1 MNILLEYEKI
11 NGGVTAPKGFLASG
25 IHCGLKRKKKDLA
38 LIYSTVPAY
47 AAGIFTKNRVKAAP
61 IYITKEHLINS
72 KARAI
77 ICNSANANTCTGK
90 TGLDK
95 AKAMTILQGNE
106 LNIAAEEVL
115 VSSTGIIGKD
125 LDLESIK
132 HAIPSLTKQLSI
144 NGSKDAASAILT
156 TDKYIKELSFE
167 FIINNKKV
175 RIGAIAKGSGMVH
188 PNMGTILS
196 FITTDVSIDPNLL
209 REALKASANIS
220 YNRISVDGDTSTND
234 MVLILANG
242 LACNDRITE
251 KNKDYYT
258 FLKALNLLNIEL
270 SKMIAKDGDGATK
283 LIECTV
289 KGAENEIECEKIAKK
304 IITSNKIKASLFGGK
319 INFENIILLLGL
331 EASYINENMIDIFIQ
346 TKQASIH
353 AIHAGVKK
361 DYNEEILKK
370 ILKDDNITIEI
381 ILSEKPSTVTV
392 WGCDLSLEYIRIT
405 GDYRNLKGGY

>member
-1 MNILLEYEKI
+1 MNTLLEYEKI

-25 IHCGLKRKKKDLA
+25 IHCGLKKKKKDLA

-61 IYITKEHLINS
+61 IYITKDHLINS

-90 TGLDK
+90 TGLEK

-132 HAIPSLTKQLSI
+132 QAIPTLTKNLSA

-167 FIINNKKV
+167 FKINNKKV

-209 REALKASANIS
+209 KEALKDSGKIS

-242 LACNDRITE
+242 LACNDKITE

-270 SKMIAKDGDGATK
+270 SKKIAKDGDGATK

-289 KGAENEIECEKIAKK
+289 QGAKDEIEGEKIAKR
-304 IITSNKIKASLFGGK
+304 IITSNKIKASLFGGE

-331 EASYINENMIDIFIQ
+331 EASHINENNIDIFIE
-346 TKQASIH
+346 TKHASIH
-353 AIHAGVKK
+353 AIHEGFMINY
-361 DYNEEILKK
+361 DKK
-370 ILKDDNITIEI
+370 ILKEILKADSITIKI
-381 ILSEKPSTVTV
+381 ILSKRPSTVTV